1 MDKNKF
7 SIKQALSFSWEKAQE
22 HVKFF
27 LAMFVFNIVV
37 AAPIYILD
45 TFLSKQESI
54 LTATVNLFL
63 NLTYNV
69 FYIVVSIAM
78 IKVFF
83 GISRGIRPS
92 FNSFLAT
99 LKPLF
104 TDWKLLLNYILTS
117 FLYSLIVLG
126 GFLLFIIPGIIWGI
140 KYSQWSYLVIDKGLK
155 PVEAIKKSGQITNG
169 SKARIFWLGM
179 SYVGVVIIGFLP
191 SIFTLGFGFYL
202 IGSMMM
208 MANVYVYFKLT
219 ESMPV
224 PSEPLNPFI
233 QS

>member
-7 SIKQALSFSWEKAQE
+7 SIKKALSFSWEKAQE

-27 LAMFVFNIVV
+27 LVMFLFNVAIVV
-37 AAPIYILD
+37 PIYILD
-45 TFLSKQESI
+45 AFLSKQELI
-54 LTATVNLFL
+54 LAATVNLL
-63 NLTYNV
+63 VSLAYNLFYFV
-69 FYIVVSIAM
+69 FSIAL
-78 IKVFF
+78 IKVFLE
-83 GISRGIRPS
+83 ISRGTRPS

-117 FLYSLIVLG
+117 CLYGLIVFG
-126 GFLLFIIPGIIWGI
+126 GFLLFIVPGVIWGI

-155 PVEAIKKSGQITNG
+155 PVEAMKESGRITQG
-169 SKARIFWLGM
+169 SKAKMFLLDM

-208 MANVYVYFKLT
+208 MSNIYVYLKLV
-219 ESMPV
+219 EPWPV
-224 PSEPLNPFI
+224 LSEPLNSAV